1 MKDNIYQKSFP
12 SDPNLLPQ
20 IEDYILEIVASIG
33 LSEENMNKLALS
45 VAEAAANSIL
55 HGNNSDVNKLVRI
68 TIKISKD
75 QLQLIFKD
83 EGKGFDPEKIPDP
96 TTAENILKT
105 HGRGLHIMHTFLD
118 SLTYNFLPDGTE
130 AILTIKL

>member
-1 MKDNIYQKSFP
+1 LKEKIYTKSFP

-20 IEDYILEIVASIG
+20 IEDYVLDVVSSIG
-33 LSEENMNKLALS
+33 LDKEILNRLALS

-55 HGNNSDVNKLVRI
+55 HGNNSDINKLVKI

-75 QLQLIFKD
+75 KLQLIFKD
-83 EGKGFDPEKIPDP
+83 EGKGFNPDNIPDP
-96 TTAENILKT
+96 TTEENILKT